1 VSFCSLHEG
10 RWTLDSYPKRWLTRG
25 MRTDIPILIPLE
37 ETAFQLSLPV
47 EEIPPLIEAGEI
59 AAIRVHGRLL
69 VIYDS
74 LVAFARR
81 EARRGRD
88 KKVAT

>member
-1 VSFCSLHEG
+1 
-10 RWTLDSYPKRWLTRG
+10 

-37 ETAFQLSLPV
+37 EAAFQLSVPM

-59 AAIRVHGRLL
+59 AAIRIRGQLL
-69 VIYDS
+69 VLYDS

-88 KKVAT
+88 KKVATS